1 LIFGRSVDAQYVEE
15 LANPFRDLQFEGTDK
30 EKAEEQK

>member
-1 LIFGRSVDAQYVEE
+1 VDAQYVEE